1 MIKTG
6 RYEDRIK
13 EIDTLE
19 LPKRETIKQEP
30 VFYVNLNTRKVEV
43 PAAFKNIAVLGD
55 YKAETIWFS
64 VDRYFDGVDLST
76 KNAAIQFEN
85 NQIESCLPADYIYN
99 NSHKNTIREDELLI
113 GWTLVHE
120 VTSVPGPL
128 KLSLKIYSGDI
139 ETQTFDYVLHSET
152 FSVNIIN
159 GLNVTDVSEKL
170 NPPLDT
176 LSSLVN
182 YIATLYRNQ
191 STTGIDYNL
200 NIREDSLPT
209 IDGQMIKGTLESAT
223 FLKPDYDKVLNKP
236 TIDDIE
242 IKGQLSSSMFTN
254 INYSQLV
261 EDTLPKING
270 HTLIGE
276 LTDRDLGIEVIVDK
290 ELKDSENPIQNS
302 TVNKKFNS
310 VDTAINEN
318 KSEIANIKEQL
329 ETLTFV
335 PITISN
341 FTNNLKVVE
350 LNDISSKDIIFTWE
364 TSKTPNEI
372 TLNGTQISQSPYTLK
387 TSIINDTTFTLN
399 VKGVAATDVATAT
412 TEVKVV
418 KGIFYGAAAAQDS
431 YSEAFVRELGGKI
444 LSTESEHI
452 FTVDAGTDLDK
463 YIYIAAPAADLY
475 EFSVKGFTGGFT
487 LVDDS
492 VTLYNNVQYKIYKSD
507 NKNLGITKVKLS

>member
-236 TIDDIE
+236 TIDNNIIE
-242 IKGQLSSSMFTN
+242 GALSSSMFTN
-254 INYSQLV
+254 IDFNQLMN
-261 EDTLPKING
+261 LPKVNG
-270 HTLIGE
+270 QE
-276 LTDRDLGIEVIVDK
+276 LVGGQNLEIITDEQFSTTSLHPV
-290 ELKDSENPIQNS
+290 QNK
-302 TVNKKFNS
+302 TVTQKFTS
-310 VDTAINEN
+310 VDTAINDN
-318 KSEIANIKEQL
+318 KTAIADIKEQL

-335 PITISN
+335 PIAISN

-350 LNDISSKDIIFTWE
+350 LNDISLKDIIFTWE
-364 TSKTPNEI
+364 TSKIPNEI
-372 TLNGTQISQSPYTLK
+372 TLNGIQISQSPYTLK
-387 TSIINDTTFTLN
+387 TSITEDTTFTLN
-399 VKGVAATDVATAT
+399 VKGVAATDIATAT

-431 YSEAFVRELGGKI
+431 YSETFVRELGGKI

-463 YIYIAAPAADLY
+463 YIYIAAPTADLY
-475 EFSVKGFTGGFT
+475 EFSVNGFTGGFT